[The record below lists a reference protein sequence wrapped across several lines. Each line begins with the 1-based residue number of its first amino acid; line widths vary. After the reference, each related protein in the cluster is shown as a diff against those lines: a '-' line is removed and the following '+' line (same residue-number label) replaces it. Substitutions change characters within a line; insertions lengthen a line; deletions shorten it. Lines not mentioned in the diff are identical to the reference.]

1 MSPRRLHLFILAA
14 AALLALAW
22 PLLRGMLEA
31 RLALA
36 AQRDLHTIVDLVA
49 AEIENA
55 ARAAPGLAGGAL
67 ATAATRADT
76 PLASVLRRASDEH
89 RRGIYFFD
97 RRGTVVAPGHAA
109 AMERPRI
116 VAAALAELE
125 RTAAPQGVLAEPYPD
140 HAGAEAIGVWRWLPG
155 AEVGIVAERP
165 YRRFAQPLAWL
176 DGLFAALLALLVG
189 GAFLAGL
196 PGIGALRAAF
206 RRADI
211 ERCGPYR
218 VERLIGAGAMS
229 NVYLA
234 RHEHLGRVVALKRL
248 KLQAGGDEF
257 AARFDRE
264 ARLASRLTHPNIVAI
279 HDHGRAP
286 DGGFYYAME
295 YVPGL
300 TLTQW
305 VEQHGP
311 LPPARAIRVLRQVAA
326 AVGAMHRA
334 GLLHRDIK
342 PDNIMA
348 HAAHGDWDLVKLL
361 DFGLVKQ
368 LDGDASR
375 DLTRAVRV
383 LGTPAYMAPERL
395 ADPRGIDPRTDLY
408 GIGAVG
414 FYLLTGRKPFE
425 ATLDRDLAQ
434 QVLHVPAPPVATL
447 SPFPLPAALAAL
459 IDALLAKDMAHRP
472 ASAEILAAALAELG
486 HIEPWRPELA
496 KLWWQSVFPAA
507 DADAAPAAGDCQT
520 QPPAA

>member
-1 MSPRRLHLFILAA
+1 MKPRQVHLFVLAA

-22 PLLRGMLEA
+22 PLLRGALEE
-31 RLALA
+31 RLAVA

-49 AEIENA
+49 ADIEDA
-55 ARAAPGLAGGAL
+55 ARAAPGLAGAAL
-67 ATAATRADT
+67 ATAATRADAS
-76 PLASVLRRASDEH
+76 LASVLRRASDEH

-109 AMERPRI
+109 TDRPRI

-125 RTAAPQGVLAEPYPD
+125 RTAATQGVLAEPYPD
-140 HAGAEAIGVWRWLPG
+140 HAGTEAIGVWRWLPG
-155 AEVGIVAERP
+155 AEIGIVAERP

-176 DGLFAALLALLVG
+176 DGLFAMLLALLVG

-234 RHEHLGRVVALKRL
+234 RHAHLGRVVALKRL
-248 KLQAGGDEF
+248 KLQAASDEF
-257 AARFDRE
+257 VARFDRE
-264 ARLASRLTHPNIVAI
+264 ARLASRLAHPNIVAI

-295 YVPGL
+295 YVHGL

-305 VEQHGP
+305 VQQHGP

-368 LDGDASR
+368 VDGDASR
-375 DLTRAVRV
+375 DLTRDVRV
-383 LGTPAYMAPERL
+383 LGTPAFMAPERL

-434 QVLHVPAPPVATL
+434 QVLHVPAPPVASL
-447 SPFPLPAALAAL
+447 SPFALPAQLAAL
-459 IDALLAKDMAHRP
+459 IDALLAKEMDHRP

-486 HIEPWRPELA
+486 RVEPWRPELA
-496 KLWWQSVFPAA
+496 RLWWQSVFPAVA
-507 DADAAPAAGDCQT
+507 EDAAAAQVDCQT